1 MANIPRYTDKDFNN
15 EGHEVDFNLRKVFD
29 MPNIEVSFILFLTV
43 YILSANDILLRQLR
57 QMPSTNHQL

>member
-29 MPNIEVSFILFLTV
+29 MPNIEVSFIFISDCLYFV
-43 YILSANDILLRQLR
+43 SK
-57 QMPSTNHQL
+57 